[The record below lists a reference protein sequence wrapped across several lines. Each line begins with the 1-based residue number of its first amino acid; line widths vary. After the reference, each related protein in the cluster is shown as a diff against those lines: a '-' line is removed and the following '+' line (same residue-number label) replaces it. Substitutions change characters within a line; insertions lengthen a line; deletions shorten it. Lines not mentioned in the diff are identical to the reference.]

1 MPLDLV
7 IIGAG
12 PYGLSVASHL
22 RESGIPFRIFGR
34 PMHSWQAYM
43 PAGMLLKSES
53 FATNLSDPSGAF
65 TLERF
70 CRDGGRPAV
79 DPTAVPLDRFIAY
92 GLAFQQR
99 FVPEVDERRIIAI
112 RRRADCFELAMEDGE
127 RLLARKAVIATG
139 LHDFRNMP
147 ASLASLPAE
156 LASHSADHAR
166 LDGFKGRDVTVIG
179 GGSSAAEL
187 AVLLQEIGAKVRL
200 MTRRDGPLNYQRQP
214 VPRPIWRRALRPLSG
229 IGYGW
234 QSVLLSEA
242 PQFFHLLP
250 TRLRLPAV
258 QRYLMPAP
266 GWFVRERFEGHVEH
280 LRGHSLR
287 SAAATGNQVE
297 LLLQDSEHRAL
308 SLRTDHVI
316 AATGYRLDIDR
327 LAILDETLR
336 RGLLRIG
343 GTPRLSANFE
353 SSVPGLYFLGPLSAN
368 CFGPAMRFVLGADFT
383 AKRVAGHLES
393 LSRRLPSVRSS
404 PAYAEQ

>member
-43 PAGMLLKSES
+43 PVGMLLKSES

-70 CRDGGRPAV
+70 CRGGGGPPV
-79 DPTAVPLDRFIAY
+79 DPTAVPLDKFIAY
-92 GLAFQQR
+92 GLAFQRR
-99 FVPEVDERRIIAI
+99 FVPEVDERRITAVK
-112 RRRADCFELAMEDGE
+112 RRADCFELAIEDGD
-127 RLLARKAVIATG
+127 RLLARRVVIATG
-139 LHDFRNMP
+139 IHNFRNMP
-147 ASLASLPAE
+147 APLASLPAE

-166 LDGFKGRDVTVIG
+166 LDGFSGRDVTVIG

-187 AVLLQEIGAKVRL
+187 AVLLQEAGAKVRL
-200 MTRRDGPLNYQRQP
+200 MTRRNGPLSYQRQP
-214 VPRPIWRRALRPLSG
+214 VARPVWRRALRPLSG

-250 TRLRLPAV
+250 PRLRLPAV

-287 SAAATGNQVE
+287 SAAVIGSQVE

-316 AATGYRLDIDR
+316 AATGFRLDIDR
-327 LAILDETLR
+327 LGFLEETLR
-336 RGLLRIG
+336 RDLLRIG

-383 AKRVAGHLES
+383 AKRVAGHLKS

-404 PAYAEQ
+404 PAYAGQ